1 MKLQANSS
9 FLRTTYSTESMP
21 LHPSLN
27 GIYSFI
33 AGNSWGVDPDTGEQG
48 VGLGP
53 QEQFYGCADVRITGG
68 SGSTTPH
75 QATTTHPATGTQRVT
90 TGPATGTQWTT
101 TYPTTGP
108 HRTTTRPGTTTRPAT
123 TTRSFTTT
131 RRTTTLRSTTRPT
144 PSSGK
149 NCVPTEAYRGN
160 FSPQM
165 HLAATK
171 PLVPIVSRKW
181 RQSKIP
187 SF

>member
-1 MKLQANSS
+1 MI
-9 FLRTTYSTESMP
+9 STLWRKICSEESMS
-21 LHPSLN
+21 LHPSYN
-27 GIYSFI
+27 SIYSFI

-68 SGSTTPH
+68 SGSTAPH
-75 QATTTHPATGTQRVT
+75 QATTTHPATGTQHVT

-108 HRTTTRPGTTTRPAT
+108 QSTTTRPGTTTRPAT

-131 RRTTTLRSTTRPT
+131 RRTITTRSTSRPT

-160 FSPQM
+160 F
-165 HLAATK
+165 LY
-171 PLVPIVSRKW
+171 KW
-181 RQSKIP
+181 I
-187 SF
+187 